1 MFNQPEKLL
10 ESTLQDNEVKV
21 IRSKY
26 DTVTGQFLDLEH
38 ALGYMTA
45 RGDSFFDYRYSK
57 EKSKVLYSTHI
68 MKIPNSIVATIIN
81 CHRIQYESGAFSES
95 DSSSVFFFLRSTTDR
110 SEEINQYLGSVNL
123 SPIDINI
130 SEFGS
135 NFDLNKLDY
144 NNPER

>member
-1 MFNQPEKLL
+1 
-10 ESTLQDNEVKV
+10 
-21 IRSKY
+21 
-26 DTVTGQFLDLEH
+26 
-38 ALGYMTA
+38 MTA

-68 MKIPNSIVATIIN
+68 MKIPNSIAATIIN
-81 CHRIQYESGAFSES
+81 CHRVQYESGAFSES